1 MHLSCATGAPNGCVR
16 ASAGPRFGLWDADR
30 SRSVTRGQLMAVAK
44 KKPAAP
50 PAEPAK
56 PKPASSVPDLG
67 KERELKAFR
76 EMLLIRRFEEKAGQM
91 YGMGLIGGFCHLYIG
106 QEAVVVGMQMAI
118 KEGDQVIT
126 GYRDHG
132 HMLACGMDPK
142 GVMAELSGR
151 RNGYSKGKGGSMH
164 MFSVARNFYGGHGIV
179 AAQVSA
185 GTGLAFANRYRKND
199 HVSLTYFGDGAANQG
214 QVYESFNMAELWK
227 LPVVYIIE
235 NNRYAMGTSVTRSS
249 AQTDFSKRGISFN
262 IPGEQVDGMDV
273 RAVKAAA
280 DKAVAWCRAGKG
292 PFILEMQTYR
302 YRGHSM
308 SDPAKYRTREE
319 VDKVRH
325 DQDPI
330 EQVRNRLLAAKMTE
344 QDLKQIDAE
353 VREIVNAAAD
363 FAQHDPEP
371 DAAELWTDIYR

>member
-1 MHLSCATGAPNGCVR
+1 
-16 ASAGPRFGLWDADR
+16 
-30 SRSVTRGQLMAVAK
+30 MAVAQTRIVEQSDRQ
-44 KKPAAP
+44 PAVA
-50 PAEPAK
+50 
-56 PKPASSVPDLG
+56 PASTSAIAEFS
-67 KERELKAFR
+67 KEQELQALR
-76 EMLLIRRFEEKAGQM
+76 QMLLIRRFEEKAGQL

-106 QEAVVVGMQMAI
+106 QEAVVVGMKMAKRDSDQM
-118 KEGDQVIT
+118 IT

-142 GVMAELSGR
+142 GVMAELTGR
-151 RNGYSKGKGGSMH
+151 RGGYSKGKGGSMH
-164 MFSVARNFYGGHGIV
+164 MFSREKNFYGGHGIV
-179 AAQVSA
+179 GAPVPI
-185 GTGLAFANRYRKND
+185 GTGLAFANKYRGTD
-199 HVSLTYFGDGAANQG
+199 SVCLTFFGDGAANQG

-235 NNRYAMGTSVTRSS
+235 NNRYAMGTSGARSS

-262 IPGEQVDGMDV
+262 IPGTKVDGMDV
-273 RAVKAAA
+273 RAVKAAG

-292 PFILEMQTYR
+292 RFILEMQTYR

-325 DQDPI
+325 DSDPI
-330 EQVRNRLLAAKMTE
+330 EQVRNRLLAAKMSE
-344 QDLKQIDAE
+344 DELKKIDAE

-371 DAAELWTDIYR
+371 EVSELYTDVYR

>member
-1 MHLSCATGAPNGCVR
+1 MAGNAKSRSKSEAEEP
-16 ASAGPRFGLWDADR
+16 AGPAFTQG
-30 SRSVTRGQLMAVAK
+30 
-44 KKPAAP
+44 
-50 PAEPAK
+50 E
-56 PKPASSVPDLG
+56 
-67 KERELKAFR
+67 ELRAYR

-106 QEAVVVGMQMAI
+106 QEAVVVGVQMAL

-132 HMLACGMDPK
+132 HMLVCGMDAK
-142 GVMAELSGR
+142 GVMAELTGR
-151 RNGYSKGKGGSMH
+151 RGGYSKGKGGSMH
-164 MFSVARNFYGGHGIV
+164 MFSIEKNFYGGHGIV
-179 AAQVSA
+179 GAQVSL
-185 GTGLAFANRYRKND
+185 GTGLAFANRYRGND
-199 HVSLTYFGDGAANQG
+199 NVSVAYFGDGAANQG

-227 LPVVYIIE
+227 LPVIYVVE
-235 NNRYAMGTSVTRSS
+235 NNRYAMGTAVSRSS
-249 AQTDFSKRGISFN
+249 AQQDFSKRGVSFN

-280 DKAVAWCRAGKG
+280 DEAVKWCRDGKG

-319 VDKVRH
+319 VEKVRH

-330 EQVRNRLLAAKMTE
+330 EQVRQRLLAAKVPE
-344 QDLKQIDAE
+344 DQLKKIDAD

-363 FAQHDPEP
+363 FAQSDPEP
-371 DAAELWTDIYR
+371 DPSELWTDVTR